1 LNMRKEELLLP
12 YFHFSGAGK
21 T

>member
-1 LNMRKEELLLP
+1 MRKEELLLP
-12 YFHFSGAGK
+12 YFYFSGAGK